1 YMYGM
6 QWPSS
11 YDGFFF
17 RDHKKNETW
26 YI

>member
-1 YMYGM
+1 GM

-17 RDHKKNETW
+17 RDHKKNEIW
-26 YI
+26 CI

>member
-1 YMYGM
+1 M

>member
-1 YMYGM
+1 
-6 QWPSS
+6 WPSS

>member
-1 YMYGM
+1 

-26 YI
+26 CI

>member
-1 YMYGM
+1 

-17 RDHKKNETW
+17 RDHKKNEIW
-26 YI
+26 CI

>member
-1 YMYGM
+1 YGM

>member
-1 YMYGM
+1 VM

-17 RDHKKNETW
+17 RDHKKNEIW
-26 YI
+26 CI

>member
-1 YMYGM
+1 GM

-26 YI
+26 CI

>member
-1 YMYGM
+1 YGM

-26 YI
+26 CI

>member
-1 YMYGM
+1 M

-26 YI
+26 CI

>member
-1 YMYGM
+1 
-6 QWPSS
+6 PSS

>member
-1 YMYGM
+1 MYGM

-26 YI
+26 CI

>member
-1 YMYGM
+1 M

-17 RDHKKNETW
+17 RDHKKNEIW
-26 YI
+26 CI

>member
-1 YMYGM
+1 MYGM